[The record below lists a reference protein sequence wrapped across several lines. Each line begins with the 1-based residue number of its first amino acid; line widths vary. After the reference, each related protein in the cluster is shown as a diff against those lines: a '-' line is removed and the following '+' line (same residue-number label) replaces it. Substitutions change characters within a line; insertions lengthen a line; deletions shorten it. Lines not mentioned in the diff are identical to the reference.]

1 MEEHGVSA
9 RIETERL
16 VLRCWSEEDASQLR
30 EAIDISLDHLREW
43 MPWAMA
49 ESRSIEVTREL
60 LRGFESKF
68 KAGEDFV
75 YGVFKRDE
83 SEVIGGSGLHPRIG
97 AGGLEIGYWIRVD
110 RTRKGYATETARALT
125 EAGLGIPGMERIQI
139 HCDPQNVGSRRVPEK
154 LEFRLVET
162 RVGGKQTSEGE
173 PRDTLVFELR
183 GDMTNGWTRRPR
195 GSR

>member
-1 MEEHGVSA
+1 VERSSLEEHGVPA

-16 VLRCWSEEDASQLR
+16 VLRCWSEKDASQLR
-30 EAIDISLDHLREW
+30 EAIEISLDHLRKW

-49 ESRSIEVTREL
+49 EPRSIEETREL

-68 KAGEDFV
+68 KSGEDFV

-110 RTRKGYATETARALT
+110 RTREGYATETARALT
-125 EAGLGIPGMERIQI
+125 EAGLGVPGMERIQI

-154 LEFRLVET
+154 LAFRLVET
-162 RVGGKQTSEGE
+162 RVGDKQTSEGGL
-173 PRDTLVFELR
+173 RDTLVFELR
-183 GDMTNGWTRRPR
+183 GDTTRE
-195 GSR
+195 G